1 MDQYIGKLLDNR
13 YEIIE
18 RIGTGGMAVV
28 YKGRDH
34 RLNRLGAVKILK
46 ENPTVVNLSV
56 DANML
61 LVGFKGNEEEEAAL
75 LASLIQNDVRV
86 SSFVRDTGNLEE
98 VFMRVTG
105 NKEVLSA

>member
-34 RLNRLGAVKILK
+34 RLNR
-46 ENPTVVNLSV
+46 PRPSRH
-56 DANML
+56 
-61 LVGFKGNEEEEAAL
+61 EEAA
-75 LASLIQNDVRV
+75 
-86 SSFVRDTGNLEE
+86 GEE
-98 VFMRVTG
+98 LRCRFYPCLRSQW
-105 NKEVLSA
+105 EHYSHESQRRL

>member
-34 RLNRLGAVKILK
+34 RLNRLVAVKILK
-46 ENPTVVNLSV
+46 EELAQDAVELSLYVVIFL
-56 DANML
+56 MI
-61 LVGFKGNEEEEAAL
+61 GTGIHAAFESRK
-75 LASLIQNDVRV
+75 AGRKAIWQ
-86 SSFVRDTGNLEE
+86 
-98 VFMRVTG
+98 
-105 NKEVLSA
+105 